1 MKNISK
7 PESRDPELTRSFLQ
21 ELSLQRFMDRNIL
34 FKKNFDVCTALKY
47 IYRARTF
54 IFSVYQKRRQSA
66 KNYFFT
72 YA

>member
-34 FKKNFDVCTALKY
+34 LKKKISTSALL
-47 IYRARTF
+47 
-54 IFSVYQKRRQSA
+54 
-66 KNYFFT
+66 
-72 YA
+72 